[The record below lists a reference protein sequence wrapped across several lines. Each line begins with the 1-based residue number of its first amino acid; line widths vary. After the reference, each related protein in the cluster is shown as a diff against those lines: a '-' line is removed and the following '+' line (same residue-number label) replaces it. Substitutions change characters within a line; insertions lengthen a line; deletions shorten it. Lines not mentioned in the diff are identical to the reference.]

1 MLATQLNGLVRGGS
15 IDVGTML
22 RLDDYLVNT
31 LNGRKC
37 VLFSFF
43 FFFFTPLSFVS
54 LSLSLAGA
62 LTSIPPSPPTPHT
75 KTLSG

>member
-15 IDVGTML
+15 IDVGTLL

-37 VLFSFF
+37 VFSFLVLF
-43 FFFFTPLSFVS
+43 FSRR
-54 LSLSLAGA
+54 
-62 LTSIPPSPPTPHT
+62 
-75 KTLSG
+75 